1 MFKNEAL
8 LDFTIA
14 HNRTALAEA
23 LSRLQVK
30 LKKGP
35 CMVSPVIGG
44 HAVTCSET
52 VESVD
57 PADPDL
63 TIGSI
68 GFASAADATRAV
80 QVAKAAAPRWSAK
93 AYSERAQILRD
104 AAKIMRGK
112 KFDLSALIVHEAG
125 KPWAE
130 ADADVAEAI
139 DFCEYYADEMERL
152 GPVQR
157 TSELAGEENVYFY
170 QPRGVVA
177 VIAPWNFP
185 LAIACGMVAAALV
198 TGNTVVL
205 KPAEQTSVVAYELV
219 KILFEAGVPGDAL
232 GFVPGWGESVGR
244 TLVGSPDVDMIVF
257 TGSKAVGLEIIRR
270 AGETSKEQR
279 NIKKVVAELGG
290 KNAIIVDEDADLD
303 EAVKGTLQSAFGY
316 AGQKCS
322 ACSRAIVVGD
332 AYEPFLARLA
342 DAAQDII
349 VGMPK
354 DSATQLGPVIDE
366 DTQKRI
372 ISLILEA
379 EKSETLLFRGEMPE
393 NGFFVPATIFRD
405 AAFDGV
411 LWNQEIFGP
420 VLACRQVKSFEEAL
434 TLANDS
440 QYALTGGVFSRSPSH
455 LERAR
460 REFKVG
466 NLYLNR
472 KITGALVCRQPFGGF
487 RMSGVG
493 SKAGGPDYLI
503 QFMEPRTITE
513 NTMRRGFAPEA

>member
-14 HNRTALAEA
+14 QNRTEMAAALARLGA
-23 LSRLQVK
+23 KLSRGPFQV
-30 LKKGP
+30 G
-35 CMVSPVIGG
+35 PVIGG
-44 HAVTCSET
+44 HAVTCAET

-57 PADPDL
+57 PADAEV
-63 TIGSI
+63 TIGTI
-68 GFASAADATRAV
+68 GFASTADATRAA
-80 QVAKAAAPRWSAK
+80 QVARAASATWAARPYAERADILRKAAV
-93 AYSERAQILRD
+93 
-104 AAKIMRGK
+104 IMRER
-112 KFDLSALIVHEAG
+112 KFDLSALIIREAG
-125 KPWAE
+125 KPWGE

-139 DFCEYYADEMERL
+139 DFCDYYAAEMERL
-152 GPVQR
+152 GPAQR
-157 TSELAGEENVYFY
+157 TSELAGEDNTYFY

-219 KILFEAGVPGDAL
+219 KILFEAGVPGAVL
-232 GFVPGWGESVGR
+232 GFLPGWGESVGR
-244 TLVGSPDVDMIVF
+244 TLVASADVDMIVF

-270 AGETSKEQR
+270 AGETTKEQR

-303 EAVKGTLQSAFGY
+303 EAIKGTLQSAFGY

-322 ACSRAIVVGD
+322 ACSRAIIVGD

-342 DAAQDII
+342 DAAQDIL
-349 VGMPK
+349 VGLPK
-354 DSATQLGPVIDE
+354 ESATQLGPVIDE
-366 DTQKRI
+366 DSQQRI
-372 ISLILEA
+372 LGLIAEA
-379 EKSETLLFRGEMPE
+379 QRTEKLLFKGETPDR
-393 NGFFVPATIFRD
+393 GFFVPATIFRD
-405 AAFDGV
+405 TATTAPV
-411 LWNQEIFGP
+411 WTQEIFGP
-420 VLACRQVKSFEEAL
+420 VLACRQAKSFDEAL
-434 TLANDS
+434 AMANDS
-440 QYALTGGVFSRSPSH
+440 QYALTGGIFSRSPSH

-460 REFKVG
+460 REFKIG
-466 NLYLNR
+466 NLYINR

-503 QFMEPRTITE
+503 QFMEPRTVTE